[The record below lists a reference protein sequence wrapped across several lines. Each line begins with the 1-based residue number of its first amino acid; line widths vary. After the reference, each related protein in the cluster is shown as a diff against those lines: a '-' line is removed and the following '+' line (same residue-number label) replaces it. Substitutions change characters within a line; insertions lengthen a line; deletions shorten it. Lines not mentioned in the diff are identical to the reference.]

1 MKFNPKPGYGRRA
14 AAVLLTLLAV
24 GVFAQQPQALTP
36 AKSVESLGFSPER
49 LARIDAVMQQ
59 HIDQRHLPGA
69 MMILVRRGQI
79 VYQKAFG
86 FSDVEAKTPLRV
98 DDIFRIMSMSKAI
111 TSVAVMM
118 LYEEGRLRLDDPVS
132 KYLPSFK
139 NPNILAHLNLTD
151 TTYSAVPAKKEATL
165 RQLLTHTAG
174 IPYSHPL
181 YKKAGIPD
189 FFSVERKRISE
200 TMAALGALPLLHEPG
215 EKYTYGLNTDVLG
228 AVVEV
233 ASGMR
238 FGEFLQKRIFEPL
251 GMNDTGF
258 YQPDAKK
265 SRLMHLYTQRSPDA
279 PMTRHPDF
287 AEEAYPVAG
296 AKTYESG
303 GAGLTSTVQD
313 YAKFLQMLLNGGKFN
328 NRQLLGRKTI
338 ELMTTNQIGDL
349 DVWGSGNKFG
359 LGFEITTERGHA
371 AEPGSVGAL
380 RWGGRNYSD
389 YWWDPKEGLLG
400 VWTTQMLPS
409 AYPGI
414 DKQFKQLAYQALVD

>member
-1 MKFNPKPGYGRRA
+1 MKNL
-14 AAVLLTLLAV
+14 VLAFLLLSAPL
-24 GVFAQQPQALTP
+24 FAQKPQQLTP
-36 AKSVESLGFSPER
+36 AKTPESLGFSPER

-69 MMILVRRGQI
+69 TMILVRRGQV

-86 FSDVEAKTPLRV
+86 YSDVEAKTPLRV

-111 TSVAVMM
+111 TTVAVMM
-118 LYEEGRLRLDDPVS
+118 LYEEGKLRLDDPVA
-132 KYLPSFK
+132 KYIPTFR
-139 NPNILAHLNLTD
+139 NPKILTKFNEKD
-151 TTYSAVPAKKEATL
+151 TTYSAIPAKKEVTL

-181 YKKAGIPD
+181 YQKAGIPD
-189 FFSVERKRISE
+189 FFSLEPKRISE
-200 TMAALGALPLLHEPG
+200 TMSKLGSLPLLHEPG

-228 AVVEV
+228 YVVEV
-233 ASGMR
+233 VSGMR

-251 GMNDTGF
+251 GMTDSGF

-265 SRLMHLYTQRSPDA
+265 SRLMHLYTQKSPDS
-279 PMTRHPDF
+279 PMTKHPDF
-287 AEEAYPVAG
+287 AEENYPVAG

-303 GAGLTSTVQD
+303 GAGLSSTVQD
-313 YAKFLQMLLNGGKFN
+313 YAKFLQMLMNGGKFN

-349 DVWGSGNKFG
+349 TVWDTGNKFG
-359 LGFEITTERGHA
+359 LGFEITTETGHA
-371 AEPGSVGAL
+371 REPGSLGAL

-389 YWWDPKEGLLG
+389 FWWDPKEELLG

-409 AYPGI
+409 AYGGI
-414 DKQFKQLAYQALVD
+414 DRQFKQLAYQALVD

>member
-1 MKFNPKPGYGRRA
+1 MKTKAFA
-14 AAVLLTLLAV
+14 LLLLLTVAPL
-24 GVFAQQPQALTP
+24 FAQKPQTLSP
-36 AKSVESLGFSPER
+36 AKSPESLGFSPER

-59 HIDQRHLPGA
+59 HVEQRHLPGA
-69 MMILVRRGQI
+69 MMILVRRGQV

-86 FSDVEAKTPLRV
+86 YSDVEAKTPLRA

-118 LYEEGRLRLDDPVS
+118 LYEEGKLRLDDPVS

-139 NPNILAHLNLTD
+139 NPKILVHINLTD
-151 TTYSAVPAKKEATL
+151 TTYSAVPAKKEVTI
-165 RQLLTHTAG
+165 RHLLTHTAG

-189 FFSVERKRISE
+189 FFSVEPKRISQ

-215 EKYTYGLNTDVLG
+215 SNYTYGLNTDVLG

-238 FGEFLQKRIFEPL
+238 FGEFLQQRIFEPL
-251 GMNDTGF
+251 GMSDTGF

-265 SRLMHLYTQRSPDA
+265 PRLMHLYTQKSPDA
-279 PMTRHPDF
+279 PMTKHPDF
-287 AEEAYPVAG
+287 AEENYPVAG

-328 NRQLLGRKTI
+328 NRQILGRKTI
-338 ELMTTNQIGDL
+338 ELMTTNQIGHL
-349 DVWGSGNKFG
+349 TVWDSGNTFG
-359 LGFEITTERGHA
+359 LGFEITTEAGHA
-371 AEPGSVGAL
+371 REPGSVGAL

-389 YWWDPKEGLLG
+389 YWWDPKEELLG

-414 DKQFKQLAYQALVD
+414 DKQFKQLVYQALVDSR

>member
-1 MKFNPKPGYGRRA
+1 MKNLFLA
-14 AAVLLTLLAV
+14 FLLVSAPL
-24 GVFAQQPQALTP
+24 FAQNPQQLSP
-36 AKSVESLGFSPER
+36 AKSPETLGFSPER

-86 FSDVEAKTPLRV
+86 YKDVEAKTPLRV

-118 LYEEGRLRLDDPVS
+118 LHEEGKLRLDDPVS
-132 KYLPSFK
+132 KYIPAFK
-139 NPNILAHLNLTD
+139 TPKVLVKFNEKDSTATSI
-151 TTYSAVPAKKEATL
+151 PAKREVTI
-165 RQLLTHTAG
+165 RHLLSHTAG

-189 FFSVERKRISE
+189 FFSVENKTIAQ
-200 TMAALGALPLLHEPG
+200 TMSALGGLPLLHEPG

-228 AVVEV
+228 YVVEV

-258 YQPDAKK
+258 YQPEGKK
-265 SRLMHLYTQRSPDA
+265 PRLMHLYTQKSPEA
-279 PMTRHPDF
+279 PMTKHPDF
-287 AEEAYPVAG
+287 AEENYPIAG

-303 GAGLTSTVQD
+303 GAGLSSTVQD
-313 YAKFLQMLLNGGKFN
+313 YAKFLQLLLNGGKFN

-349 DVWGSGNKFG
+349 AFGDAGNRFG
-359 LGFEITTERGHA
+359 LGFEITTAAGHA
-371 AEPGSVGAL
+371 REPGSVGAL

-389 YWWDPKEGLLG
+389 YWWDPKEELLG

-409 AYPGI
+409 AYGGI
-414 DKQFKQLAYQALVD
+414 DRQFKQLAYQALVD